1 MSAMNGANAAINFK
15 SALFLVLRTFG
26 LRTLPFLLPSNV
38 QATIEGA
45 RGGQIVEMLQAKLV
59 LTGGATRT
67 QVRRNCELN
76 RSLSPFF

>member
-1 MSAMNGANAAINFK
+1 MNGASAAFNLK
-15 SALFLVLRTFG
+15 SALYLVFEICG